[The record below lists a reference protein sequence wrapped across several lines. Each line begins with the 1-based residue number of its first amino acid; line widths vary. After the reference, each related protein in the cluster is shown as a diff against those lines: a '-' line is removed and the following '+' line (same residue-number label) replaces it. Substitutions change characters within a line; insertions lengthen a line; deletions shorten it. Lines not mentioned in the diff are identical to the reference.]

1 MLFLLSGSLHGQK
14 PGAGRFVKGWPGVAY
29 DPSQGET
36 IVHAVSYEQALGGAE
51 AARFRSDGVGL
62 VVSPVNNTLQ
72 AFSAQAGAW
81 TTLSAVVQD
90 TGAIALGGRVAGM
103 DNN

>member
-1 MLFLLSGSLHGQK
+1 M
-14 PGAGRFVKGWPGVAY
+14 
-29 DPSQGET
+29 
-36 IVHAVSYEQALGGAE
+36 
-51 AARFRSDGVGL
+51 
-62 VVSPVNNTLQ
+62 Q

>member
-1 MLFLLSGSLHGQK
+1 VLVGTNLALVVSPVNNTLQAFSALTGTWATLSAVVQDT
-14 PGAGRFVKGWPGVAY
+14 GAVI
-29 DPSQGET
+29 S
-36 IVHAVSYEQALGGAE
+36 
-51 AARFRSDGVGL
+51 AAGNVGL